1 MLNRLITR
9 NDAHLGASQ
18 TNSQEESDEQT
29 IFNSLSA
36 TQTYYHFTSLTMPD
50 IHITMIDWVEKFN
63 SASS

>member
-9 NDAHLGASQ
+9 NDAHLGPSQ

-50 IHITMIDWVEKFN
+50 IHITMID
-63 SASS
+63 